1 MLKKK
6 LDYWKYSDS
15 AIMNIVWNKVKNI
28 NAWLTKSRQLLYG
41 YTDDVKRS
49 KHNQTRAREHT
60 GSRHAPV
67 SWSLGLPSPSS

>member
-1 MLKKK
+1 M
-6 LDYWKYSDS
+6 
-15 AIMNIVWNKVKNI
+15 I
-28 NAWLTKSRQLLYG
+28 NTVRQLLYA